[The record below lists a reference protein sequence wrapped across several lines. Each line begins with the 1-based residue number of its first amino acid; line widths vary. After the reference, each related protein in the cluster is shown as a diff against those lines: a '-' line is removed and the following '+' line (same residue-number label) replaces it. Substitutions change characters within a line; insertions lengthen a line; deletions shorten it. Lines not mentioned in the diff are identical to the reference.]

1 MQQRRATRQENKEN
15 CLGLPVRVDVMDA
28 GLLDYIASE
37 VLTKENVRGLIDRSV
52 IDLADAPD
60 SIAQDRAALEATVA
74 ELDRNIRVVGQSV
87 IDGVFAPSDA
97 KALNAPLIAQ
107 RETAQLKLASMP
119 QHRELPAVE
128 KLDAEK
134 FRASVLQAWTDK
146 PIDLR
151 REALDRLLE
160 RITLDEGGVH
170 VQYAL
175 KDEPPF
181 RHQAPDGPPKGSSAR
196 YRVRVRSEEVRR
208 PRARATA
215 AS

>member
-1 MQQRRATRQENKEN
+1 MVFGEW
-15 CLGLPVRVDVMDA
+15 
-28 GLLDYIASE
+28 
-37 VLTKENVRGLIDRSV
+37 
-52 IDLADAPD
+52 
-60 SIAQDRAALEATVA
+60 
-74 ELDRNIRVVGQSV
+74 IRQSV

-119 QHRELPAVE
+119 QRRELPAVE
-128 KLDAEK
+128 KLDPEK
-134 FRASVLQAWTDK
+134 FRAGVLQAWTDK

-170 VQYAL
+170 VQYAV

-181 RHQAPDGPPKGSSAR
+181 RHQAPAGPPWGSWGQW
-196 YRVRVRSEEVRR
+196 EVEVETVDVVR
-208 PRARATA
+208 PRTRFQPSSSSFA
-215 AS
+215 